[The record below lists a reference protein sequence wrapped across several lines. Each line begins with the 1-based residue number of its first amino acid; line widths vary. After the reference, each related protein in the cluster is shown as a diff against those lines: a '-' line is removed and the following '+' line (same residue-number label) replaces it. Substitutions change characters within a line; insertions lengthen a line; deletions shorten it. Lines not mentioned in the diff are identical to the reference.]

1 MLRIDPVT
9 TARARTLRRN
19 PTQAEQ
25 VLWTHLRRKAID
37 GLKFRRQ
44 ARIGPYIADFL
55 CCSAKLVIEVDGG
68 IHRLREAE
76 DAVRSAWLRSRGY
89 TVLRVS
95 NTLVLARP
103 HAVLALI
110 RQHAQP
116 SLGRGAGGREAAR
129 TSPQPAAPYR
139 QAPPDTF
146 PRERG
151 KDVLSNSRR

>member
-1 MLRIDPVT
+1 MPQIDPVT

-19 PTQAEQ
+19 PTQAER

-44 ARIGPYIADFL
+44 AHIGPYIADFL
-55 CCSAKLVIEVDGG
+55 CCSAKLIIEVDGG

-76 DAVRSAWLRSRGY
+76 DALRTAWLHSRGY

-95 NTLVLARP
+95 NAQVLARP

-110 RQHAQP
+110 RQH
-116 SLGRGAGGREAAR
+116 GRASSGDAG
-129 TSPQPAAPYR
+129 
-139 QAPPDTF
+139 
-146 PRERG
+146 
-151 KDVLSNSRR
+151 